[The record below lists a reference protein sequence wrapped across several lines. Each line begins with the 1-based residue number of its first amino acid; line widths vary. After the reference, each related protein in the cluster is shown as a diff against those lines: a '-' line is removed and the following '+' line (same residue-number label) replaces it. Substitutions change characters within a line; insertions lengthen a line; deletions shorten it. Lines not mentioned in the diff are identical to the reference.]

1 MGQSLSPLRVVPY
14 SRITGFV
21 IVVNRLADFLSGCFL
36 PVLHEFDKSGWSMLT
51 LLMQRGH
58 ECVEINRSG
67 LWQLLHRGRRWTLD
81 VPSPGSLSEACGVS
95 RDLSPAS
102 RRMTSWIWRNL
113 SV

>member
-36 PVLHEFDKSGWSMLT
+36 PVLHEFEKSGWSMLT

-67 LWQLLHRGRRWTLD
+67 LWQLLHRGRRWI
-81 VPSPGSLSEACGVS
+81 GCSLSRIAQRGLWGLT
-95 RDLSPAS
+95 RFIAS
-102 RRMTSWIWRNL
+102 Q
-113 SV
+113 